1 MLIKTLIIILRI
13 QESIWVYSGEENVKE
28 RLGQSNL
35 EKNLVVRSFGL
46 SVSIAATTFDSASL
60 IV

>member
-46 SVSIAATTFDSASL
+46 SVSIAATTFDCASV